1 MWHSRCMNKRQKHQQ
16 LNPRKWFDRMQP
28 QTLQIATWL
37 LYLNGFFALISFMDK
52 RDWIGYA
59 RVDKGSIGSLVGIL
73 VLVSFIGG
81 GFLMANDR
89 KVGYKLALVA
99 AFSPFALR
107 IWVLWSASGFST
119 LDKITGSDTIGF
131 IFEAALCA
139 LLLHPH
145 SREHQ
150 RVWYS

>member
-1 MWHSRCMNKRQKHQQ
+1 MSERRKHLN

-28 QTLQIATWL
+28 QTMQIATWL

-59 RVDKGSIGSLVGIL
+59 RVDKGAFGSLIGIL
-73 VLVSFIGG
+73 VVGSFIGG

-89 KVGYKLALVA
+89 KIGYKLAVVA

-107 IWVLWSASGFST
+107 IWVLWSYSGYSN
-119 LDKITGSDTIGF
+119 LDKITGNDTIGF

-150 RVWYS
+150 RVWYT

>member
-1 MWHSRCMNKRQKHQQ
+1 MFSDISQK
-16 LNPRKWFDRMQP
+16 
-28 QTLQIATWL
+28 QI
-37 LYLNGFFALISFMDK
+37 K
-52 RDWIGYA
+52 Q
-59 RVDKGSIGSLVGIL
+59 SLVVGLLAGIL
-73 VLVSFIGG
+73 AGMFGVGG

-107 IWVLWSASGFST
+107 IWILWSYSGFSA
-119 LDKITGSDTIGF
+119 LDKITGNDTIGF

-139 LLLHPH
+139 LLLHPQ

>member
-1 MWHSRCMNKRQKHQQ
+1 MNKRQKHQQ
-16 LNPRKWFDRMQP
+16 LNPRKWFDRLQP
-28 QTLQIATWL
+28 QTMQIATWL
-37 LYLNGFFALISFMDK
+37 LYLNGFFALNSFMDQ

-59 RVDKGSIGSLVGIL
+59 RVDKGALGSLVGII
-73 VLVSFIGG
+73 VLASFIGG

-89 KVGYKLALVA
+89 KIGYKLALVA
-99 AFSPFALR
+99 AFSPFVLR
-107 IWVLWSASGFST
+107 IWILWSYSGFT
-119 LDKITGSDTIGF
+119 ALDKITGKDTIGF

-139 LLLHPH
+139 LLLHPQ

>member
-1 MWHSRCMNKRQKHQQ
+1 M
-16 LNPRKWFDRMQP
+16 
-28 QTLQIATWL
+28 QIATWL
-37 LYLNGFFALISFMDK
+37 LYLNGFFALISFMDQ

-59 RVDKGSIGSLVGIL
+59 RVDKGSLGSLVGII
-73 VLVSFIGG
+73 VLASFIGG

-89 KVGYKLALVA
+89 KIGYKLALVA
-99 AFSPFALR
+99 AFSPFVLR
-107 IWVLWSASGFST
+107 IWILWSYSGIT
-119 LDKITGSDTIGF
+119 ALDKITGKDTIGF

-139 LLLHPH
+139 LLLHPQ

>member
-1 MWHSRCMNKRQKHQQ
+1 MNQRRKHQA
-16 LNPRKWFDRMQP
+16 LDPRKWFDRMQP
-28 QTLQIATWL
+28 QTLQIAMWL
-37 LYLNGFFALISFMDK
+37 LYLNGFFALIGYMGKS
-52 RDWIGYA
+52 DWAGIA
-59 RVDKGSIGSLVGIL
+59 RHSKGLLGSLVGL
-73 VLVSFIGG
+73 FVVVAFIGG

-107 IWVLWSASGFST
+107 IWILWSDSRFST
-119 LDKITGSDTIGF
+119 LDKITGNDTIGF

-139 LLLHPH
+139 LLLHPQ

>member
-1 MWHSRCMNKRQKHQQ
+1 MSRAR
-16 LNPRKWFDRMQP
+16 LDPRRWFDRMQP

-37 LYLNGFFALISFMDK
+37 LYLNGFFALVGLLDRS
-52 RDWIGYA
+52 DWIGYA
-59 RVDKGSIGSLVGIL
+59 RVSKGSLGLLVGLAIVAAH
-73 VLVSFIGG
+73 VLS

-89 KVGYKLALVA
+89 RLGWRFGLVA

-107 IWVLWSASGFST
+107 FWVLSELAYVNLW
-119 LDKITGSDTIGF
+119 DKITGRNTISF
-131 IFEAALCA
+131 LFEIALCA

-150 RVWYS
+150 RRWYR

>member
-1 MWHSRCMNKRQKHQQ
+1 MNKRQKHQQ
-16 LNPRKWFDRMQP
+16 LNPRKWFDRLQP
-28 QTLQIATWL
+28 QTMQIATWL

-59 RVDKGSIGSLVGIL
+59 RVDKGALGSLVGII
-73 VLVSFIGG
+73 VLASFIGG

-89 KVGYKLALVA
+89 KIGYKLAIVA
-99 AFSPFALR
+99 AFSPFVLR
-107 IWVLWSASGFST
+107 IWILWSYSGFT
-119 LDKITGSDTIGF
+119 ALDKITGKDTIGF

-139 LLLHPH
+139 LLVHPQ

-150 RVWYS
+150 RVGYS

>member
-1 MWHSRCMNKRQKHQQ
+1 MNKRQKHQQ
-16 LNPRKWFDRMQP
+16 LNPRKWFDRLQP
-28 QTLQIATWL
+28 QTMQIATWL
-37 LYLNGFFALISFMDK
+37 LYLNGFFAFISFVDQ

-59 RVDKGSIGSLVGIL
+59 RVDKGALGSLVGII
-73 VLVSFIGG
+73 VLASFIGG

-89 KVGYKLALVA
+89 KIGYKLALVA
-99 AFSPFALR
+99 AFSPCVLR
-107 IWVLWSASGFST
+107 IWILWSYSGFT
-119 LDKITGSDTIGF
+119 ALDKITGKDTIGF

-139 LLLHPH
+139 LLLHPQ

>member
-1 MWHSRCMNKRQKHQQ
+1 MNQRRKHQA

-28 QTLQIATWL
+28 QTMQIATWL
-37 LYLNGFFALISFMDK
+37 LYLNGFFALIGFMDQ

-59 RVDKGSIGSLVGIL
+59 RADKGALGSSVGLLV
-73 VLVSFIGG
+73 VAAFIGG
-81 GFLMANDR
+81 GFFMANDR
-89 KVGYKLALVA
+89 KIGYKLALIA

-107 IWVLWSASGFST
+107 IWIMGSFPGYSII
-119 LDKITGSDTIGF
+119 DKITGNDTIGF

-139 LLLHPH
+139 LLLHPQ

>member
-1 MWHSRCMNKRQKHQQ
+1 M
-16 LNPRKWFDRMQP
+16 
-28 QTLQIATWL
+28 QIATWL
-37 LYLNGFFALISFMDK
+37 LYLNGFFALISFMDQ

-59 RVDKGSIGSLVGIL
+59 RVDKGALGSLVGIS
-73 VLVSFIGG
+73 VLASFIGG

-89 KVGYKLALVA
+89 KIGYKLALVA
-99 AFSPFALR
+99 AFSPFVLR
-107 IWVLWSASGFST
+107 IWILWSYSGFT
-119 LDKITGSDTIGF
+119 ALDKITGKDTIGF

-139 LLLHPH
+139 LLLHPQ

>member
-1 MWHSRCMNKRQKHQQ
+1 M
-16 LNPRKWFDRMQP
+16 
-28 QTLQIATWL
+28 QIATWL
-37 LYLNGFFALISFMDK
+37 LYLNGFFALIGFMDK

-59 RVDKGSIGSLVGIL
+59 RVDQGSLGFLVGLL
-73 VLVSFIGG
+73 VVAAFIGG

-89 KVGYKLALVA
+89 KIGYKLALVA

-107 IWVLWSASGFST
+107 MWILGSFPNYSII
-119 LDKITGSDTIGF
+119 DKITGNDTIGF

-139 LLLHPH
+139 LLLHPQ

>member
-1 MWHSRCMNKRQKHQQ
+1 M
-16 LNPRKWFDRMQP
+16 
-28 QTLQIATWL
+28 QIATWL
-37 LYLNGFFALISFMDK
+37 LYLNGFFALISFMDQ

-59 RVDKGSIGSLVGIL
+59 RVDKGALGSLVGII
-73 VLVSFIGG
+73 VLASFIGG

-89 KVGYKLALVA
+89 KIGYKLALVA
-99 AFSPFALR
+99 AFSPFVLR
-107 IWVLWSASGFST
+107 IWILWSYPGFT
-119 LDKITGSDTIGF
+119 VLDKITGKDTIGF

-139 LLLHPH
+139 LLLHPQ

>member
-1 MWHSRCMNKRQKHQQ
+1 MNKRRQHQQ

-28 QTLQIATWL
+28 QTMQIATWL
-37 LYLNGFFALISFMDK
+37 LYLNGFFALISFMDN

-59 RVDKGSIGSLVGIL
+59 RVDKGAFGTIIGIL
-73 VLVSFIGG
+73 VVGSFIGG

-89 KVGYKLALVA
+89 KIGYKLALVA

-107 IWVLWSASGFST
+107 IWVLWSYPGFSAI
-119 LDKITGSDTIGF
+119 DKITGNDTIGF
-131 IFEAALCA
+131 IFEVALCG
-139 LLLHPH
+139 LLLHPQ

-150 RVWYS
+150 RLWYS